1 MGVTP
6 RRVRALISEGKIPA
20 QRSGGKWVV
29 TDLPGARSRRP
40 LSPASRVQLAKA
52 LHSRSLSGLDGQAL
66 SRTAARLHLL
76 RTSDNPAR
84 ILLDWWGGTAN
95 EKDAYV
101 RNLLQ
106 RAIAGDTAGV
116 REELRRRRPAY
127 LSTADRLA
135 DRIATERRIHG
146 LSHAELAE
154 KAGVERTVVLD
165 LERGR
170 ATHSPGPSRRVLRA
184 LDVVPSALP
193 PMGVAS

>member
-20 QRSGGKWVV
+20 RRSGGKWVI
-29 TDLPGARSRRP
+29 THLPLSRTRRP
-40 LSPASRVQLAKA
+40 LSATSRAQLAHA
-52 LHSRSLSGLDGQAL
+52 LHFRSLSGLDGQAL
-66 SRTAARLHLL
+66 SRTASRLHLL
-76 RTSDNPAR
+76 RTSDDPAR

-106 RAIAGDTAGV
+106 RAMAGDSAGV
-116 REELRRRRPAY
+116 RDELRRRHPAY
-127 LSTADRLA
+127 LSTPARLA

-146 LSHAELAE
+146 LSHAQLAE
-154 KAGVERTVVLD
+154 RAGVERAVVLD

-170 ATHSPGPSRRVLRA
+170 ATRGPGPSRRVLRA
-184 LDVVPSALP
+184 LDVTPSALP
-193 PMGVAS
+193 PLGASS